1 MSSPKIEDGVIV
13 GTSSNKYES
22 RNPAMRYLVA
32 GFDRAITSL
41 LAMSDASNVLEIGAG
56 EGHVTDLI
64 LEHTE
69 AKVHA
74 TDISEQVIG
83 QTSRRINSDR
93 VTFDQLDIADEPD
106 FGTTFDL
113 IVCCEVLEHIDDPKR
128 ALEYISR
135 SAPFALLSVPREPIF
150 RGLNVLRGAYL
161 SDWGNSPGHIQHWS
175 ASGFVAL
182 IEQYFDIHK
191 VTKPLPWTALYGKS
205 KRYSAP
211 S

>member
-113 IVCCEVLEHIDDPKR
+113 IVCCEVLEHIDDPK
-128 ALEYISR
+128 
-135 SAPFALLSVPREPIF
+135 PQNPKTPKPRNIF
-150 RGLNVLRGAYL
+150 KIL
-161 SDWGNSPGHIQHWS
+161 
-175 ASGFVAL
+175 
-182 IEQYFDIHK
+182 K
-191 VTKPLPWTALYGKS
+191 
-205 KRYSAP
+205 
-211 S
+211 